1 MKPSQ
6 FNALLRQLP
15 AAAATAATQRVAARR
30 RTWYRAPLLPTE
42 VATLE
47 RLGHADTM
55 VYYPVTWDA
64 ANPFE
69 VGTDATYIAD
79 GLEHDALLDELRAYP
94 QTPSIARLLYV
105 VSNAVAS

>member
-15 AAAATAATQRVAARR
+15 AAAANAATQRVAARR
-30 RTWYRAPLLPTE
+30 RTQYRTPLLTQE

-47 RLGHADTM
+47 RLGHTNA
-55 VYYPVTWDA
+55 VYYSLQWDA

-69 VGTDATYIAD
+69 RGDDATYVAD
-79 GLEHDALLDELRAYP
+79 GIEHDALLAELRAYP